1 MMTDPAE
8 TANLVTDIT
17 EAYRR
22 RRRAAAGRPAGPR
35 ARNLTARGVKT
46 MLTRAGV
53 DHSALTIRDD
63 DTVRRNL
70 ETGAAAAV
78 IIEGPK
84 EARTR
89 AYHVLF
95 DRGLSVAPHS
105 DHDEWSRREES

>member
-1 MMTDPAE
+1 MADPAE
-8 TANLVTDIT
+8 TAHPVTDIT

-22 RRRAAAGRPAGPR
+22 RRRAAAARPAGPH

-63 DTVRRNL
+63 DTVRRDL

-78 IIEGPK
+78 IIEGPR